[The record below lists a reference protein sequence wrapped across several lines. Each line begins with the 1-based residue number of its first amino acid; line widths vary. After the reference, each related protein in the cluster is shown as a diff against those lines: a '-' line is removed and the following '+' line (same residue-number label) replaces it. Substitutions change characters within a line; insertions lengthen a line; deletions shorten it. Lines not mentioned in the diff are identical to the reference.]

1 MSACNLAVNGRKIS
15 VSVGDTL
22 VDAGLAARLFIPHD
36 CCAGQ
41 CETCRVRVVEGAVDD
56 KGTRDGDTV
65 LACQATIVGPAAI
78 SFDQVPEPTR
88 RQAKVARLRDLS
100 DEVVEVV
107 LSVDRAFEALPGQY
121 IGLTFSGFP
130 RRDYSLAPGLDAPL
144 GQNEL
149 AFHIR
154 RYPQGKISSALG
166 TTIGP
171 GHGAQI
177 RGPFGSAFYRAGA
190 GRLVLVAGG
199 TGFAPIAAIAEA
211 AVAAGRAAE
220 TVIVVGA
227 RDTGALYMVPA
238 LERLEKAGVE
248 LIVTLRADVEGRR
261 RDGRATDAIPQLGPR
276 DIVYCAGASGL
287 VEAVRRKARDG
298 LARFHA
304 DAFTPAAEQ
313 PPSMVDRVMGFLR
326 APAAGRA
333 QVLSPRPDTRPVS
346 PTEPIPAK
354 TEPLPAAGLRSFI
367 PRFGRKQA

>member
-41 CETCRVRVVEGAVDD
+41 CETCRVRIVEGAVDD

-65 LACQATIVGPAAI
+65 LACQATIVGSAAI
-78 SFDQVPEPTR
+78 SFDEVPEPTR
-88 RQAKVARLRDLS
+88 RSAQVKRLRELNG
-100 DEVVEVV
+100 EVIEVV
-107 LSVDRAFEALPGQY
+107 LAIDRTFEALPGQY
-121 IGLTFSGFP
+121 VGLTFSGFP
-130 RRDYSLAPGLDAPL
+130 RRDYSLAPALDAPL
-144 GQNEL
+144 GENEL
-149 AFHIR
+149 AFHVR

-166 TTIGP
+166 GAIRP
-171 GHGAQI
+171 GHGVQI
-177 RGPFGSAFYRAGA
+177 RGPFGSAFYRGGA

-220 TVIVVGA
+220 TVVIVGA
-227 RDTGALYMVPA
+227 RDTGALYMIPA

-248 LIVTLRADVEGRR
+248 LIVTLREDAEGRQ
-261 RDGRATDAIPQLGPR
+261 RDGRATDAIPRLGPG
-276 DIVYCAGASGL
+276 DTVYCAGAPGL

-304 DAFTPAAEQ
+304 DAFTPAAQQ

-326 APAAGRA
+326 TPAAART
-333 QVLSPRPDTRPVS
+333 QVLSPRPDAPVS
-346 PTEPIPAK
+346 PGETGPSDAEPRLAPR
-354 TEPLPAAGLRSFI
+354 LRSLI
-367 PRFGRKQA
+367 PGFKRRQA